1 MQRSPRARLAGLGVL
16 AVLMAVMAGFVEA
29 PRRAEAQPLQSQFLS
44 VAIDATGD
52 VVVSWRDTPGNAT
65 DWISVVHAGA
75 GDDTYEATWTYTGQ
89 QSSGAYNAGK
99 LAPGAY
105 EARLYLDWPA
115 GGYLVI
121 DRLGFEIG
129 AVGVSDPA
137 VGARYLSV
145 GISTSGDAIVFW
157 VGTPGNNT
165 DWVSVVRAGTPD
177 DQYESTWTYT
187 NGETSGSYNAGS
199 LPPGDYEARLYLDW
213 PTSGYLVVDRVAFRV
228 R

>member
-1 MQRSPRARLAGLGVL
+1 MQRPPFPRLAGLGVL
-16 AVLMAVMAGFVEA
+16 AVLMAVMIGLIET
-29 PRRAEAQPLQSQFLS
+29 PRRAEAQPLQSRFLS
-44 VAIDATGD
+44 VAIDTTGD
-52 VVVSWRDTPGNAT
+52 VVVSWRDTPGNSQ

-75 GDDTYEATWTYTGQ
+75 ADDTYEATWTYTGAQ
-89 QSSGAYNAGK
+89 TSGAYNAGK

-115 GGYLVI
+115 GGYLVV

-129 AVGVSDPA
+129 AVGVSGPA

-145 GISTSGDAIVFW
+145 GISTGGDAIVFW
-157 VGTPGNNT
+157 VGTPGNST

-187 NGETSGSYNAGS
+187 SGQTSGSYNAGR

-213 PTSGYLVVDRVAFRV
+213 PAGGYLVVDRVAFRV